1 MRAAIAAEN
10 PSLAVAFIGGPHLP
24 MSDPLPPASQDSL
37 PSSAGPPPDGAH
49 DAAPDAGQDAVQEGV
64 RESMQE
70 GAQEAERARE
80 AQAAEEREARLR
92 ALLARLSASPDFPSL
107 RESVRAIQKVSR
119 NERAHLRALSDE
131 ILQDFSL
138 SGKLL
143 RLVNAAFYRSAGG
156 AEVDSV
162 SRAVAIM
169 GVDAIGRLAA
179 SLKLFDR
186 LPPAMQGTRVQAEF
200 ARALLAALAAHELHP
215 SVKEG
220 ETVYLA
226 GLFQN
231 LGRLLIW
238 MHFPL
243 EAQQVEQAVARELER
258 GAAPEEDG
266 ALRQSR
272 RAALEA
278 RQASQQFGLSYP
290 EIGVEVARLWGWP
303 ASMLRALQPMAPED
317 YQGPRPGDDR
327 VRLVASLANQLA
339 DVVTDTPPEALVGAL
354 VGFQAR
360 WKNFLG
366 EDPKP
371 FQALLGR
378 VERQWSELAA
388 VTHVAEAGAG
398 RPRPARAAAPGTA
411 ATPSKGAA
419 PAWPAFAV
427 AGVLRRQSALPRMAT
442 ATEPGA
448 SRRGPRGGVAPEE
461 AHAALARG
469 TQRLAQSLAE
479 GCSAAAALKLVMEVL
494 LQALGAQRVVVCL
507 REPATG
513 WLQGRL
519 GEGAGMPRLLTHFY
533 IDPGAPNDLFGL
545 ACSRN
550 LDTVIDDATKPATWR
565 ALPQWFRMHLGVRCL
580 LVLPLMGEKGCIG
593 LIYADH
599 PEAGGLPVQGE
610 QLRQVQALR
619 DQVQALLLRRPAPAQ
634 TLPSAA

>member
-1 MRAAIAAEN
+1 MQAAVAAEN
-10 PSLAVAFIGGPHLP
+10 PWLAVAFIGGSHLP

-37 PSSAGPPPDGAH
+37 PSSAGPPPDVAH
-49 DAAPDAGQDAVQEGV
+49 DAAPDARQDAVRESVQ
-64 RESMQE
+64 ESMQE
-70 GAQEAERARE
+70 NVQDAERARE
-80 AQAAEEREARLR
+80 AQAAQEREARLR

-186 LPPAMQGTRVQAEF
+186 LPAAMQGTRVQAEF

-231 LGRLLIW
+231 LGRMLIW
-238 MHFPL
+238 MHFPQ
-243 EAQQVEQAVARELER
+243 EAQQVEQAVGHELER

-272 RAALEA
+272 RAVLEA

-303 ASMLRALQPMAPED
+303 ASMLRALQPMSPED
-317 YQGPRPGDDR
+317 YQGPRPGEDR

-339 DVVTDTPPEALVGAL
+339 DVVTETPPEALVGAL

-378 VERQWSELAA
+378 VERQWSDLAA
-388 VTHVAEAGAG
+388 VTHVAEPGAG
-398 RPRPARAAAPGTA
+398 RHPPSRVLALAKPAKDAAP
-411 ATPSKGAA
+411 P
-419 PAWPAFAV
+419 WPTFAV
-427 AGVLRRQSALPRMAT
+427 AGVLRRQRGLPRMAT
-442 ATEPGA
+442 AAEPGA
-448 SRRGPRGGVAPEE
+448 SRRGPRAGVAPEQ
-461 AHAALARG
+461 AQAALAQG
-469 TQRLAQSLAE
+469 AQRLAQSLAE
-479 GCSAAAALKLVMEVL
+479 GCSAAAALKLVMEVMR
-494 LQALGAQRVVVCL
+494 QALGAQRVVACL

-533 IDPGAPNDLFGL
+533 IDPEAPNDLFGL

-550 LDTVIDDATKPATWR
+550 LDTFIDDASKPATWR

-580 LVLPLMGEKGCIG
+580 LVLPLMGDRGCIG
-593 LIYADH
+593 LLYADH
-599 PEAGGLPVQGE
+599 PEPGGLPVQGE
-610 QLRQVQALR
+610 PLRQVQALR
-619 DQVQALLLRRPAPAQ
+619 DQVQALLVRRPAPAQ
-634 TLPSAA
+634 EQPSAA

>member
-1 MRAAIAAEN
+1 MTDSSPTAQSDPAPAAASPEDTPGLAGSGVEADPAVLQASPAAEAD
-10 PSLAVAFIGGPHLP
+10 PETLA
-24 MSDPLPPASQDSL
+24 
-37 PSSAGPPPDGAH
+37 
-49 DAAPDAGQDAVQEGV
+49 
-64 RESMQE
+64 
-70 GAQEAERARE
+70 AQ
-80 AQAAEEREARLR
+80 EREARLR
-92 ALLARLSASPDFPSL
+92 ALLARLSASPEFPSL
-107 RESVRAIQKVSR
+107 RESVRAIQKVAR

-131 ILQDFSL
+131 ILQDLSL
-138 SGKLL
+138 SSKLL

-162 SRAVAIM
+162 SRAVAVM

-179 SLKLFDR
+179 SMKLFDR
-186 LPPAMQGTRVQAEF
+186 LPPAMHGTRVQAEF

-215 SVKEG
+215 SIKEG

-238 MHFPL
+238 MHFPQ
-243 EAQQVEQAVARELER
+243 EAHQVEAAATRELDLT
-258 GAAPEEDG
+258 GPPDEDG
-266 ALRQSR
+266 AVRQAR
-272 RAALEA
+272 RAGLEA
-278 RQASQQFGLSYP
+278 RHAAQRFGLSYP

-303 ASMLRALQPMAPED
+303 STMLRALLPMDPQD
-317 YQGPRPGDDR
+317 YQGPRPGEDR

-339 DVVTDTPPEALVGAL
+339 DVIADTPQEQLTGAL

-378 VERQWSELAA
+378 VERQWNDLSA
-388 VTHVAEAGAG
+388 VTHVSQAGAG
-398 RPRPARAAAPGTA
+398 PRARAQRPAEAAAGAKA
-411 ATPSKGAA
+411 AV

-427 AGVLRRQSALPRMAT
+427 AGVLRRQGAVPQVGPAGEAASPRRT
-442 ATEPGA
+442 
-448 SRRGPRGGVAPEE
+448 PRGSILPED
-461 AHAALARG
+461 ADAALARG
-469 TQRLAQSLAE
+469 AQRLTESVQQ
-479 GCSAAAALKLVMEVL
+479 GCSAAAALQLVMEVM

-507 REPATG
+507 RESAGG

-519 GEGAGMPRLLTHFY
+519 GEGAGMPRLLTHFR
-533 IDPGAPNDLFGL
+533 IDPAAPQDLFGL

-565 ALPQWFRMHLGVRCL
+565 GLPQWFRMHLGVRCL
-580 LVLPLMGEKGCIG
+580 MLLPLMGEKGCIG

-599 PEAGGLPVQGE
+599 PEPGGLPVQGE
-610 QLRQVQALR
+610 RLKQVQGLR
-619 DQVQALLLRRPAPAQ
+619 DQVQALLLRRATPAPTQ
-634 TLPSAA
+634 PDSG